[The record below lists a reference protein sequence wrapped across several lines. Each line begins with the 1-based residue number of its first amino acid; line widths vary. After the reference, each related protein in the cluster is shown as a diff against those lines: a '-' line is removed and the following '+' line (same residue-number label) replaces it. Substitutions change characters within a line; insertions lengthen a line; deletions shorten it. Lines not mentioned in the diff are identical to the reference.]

1 MVTDVASYPVLNHS
15 SVSGGS
21 SLFTAHCSWPV
32 AAVMMTFLE
41 AAWDYTVRKGSRAG
55 HLAVLSEGITESY
68 RLEGTS
74 GVHLV
79 QPSAKAGS
87 LKEDAQEKCPGR
99 FWIYPGK
106 ENSQPL
112 WLVSSSALPSSQ
124 RMNSDKVLVGTA
136 EGNKGAA
143 SGIL

>member
-1 MVTDVASYPVLNHS
+1 
-15 SVSGGS
+15 
-21 SLFTAHCSWPV
+21 
-32 AAVMMTFLE
+32 MMTFLE

-99 FWIYPGK
+99 F
-106 ENSQPL
+106 
-112 WLVSSSALPSSQ
+112 
-124 RMNSDKVLVGTA
+124 
-136 EGNKGAA
+136 
-143 SGIL
+143 